1 MAYKQKLNSRS
12 KKRSRRGS
20 HATKKRS
27 GAGWI
32 LLILL
37 ILLVAGGAVLV
48 TQFPEQAAQWLPDQ
62 LSAWLPTEA
71 PAPTASTTE
80 PTTTTTTAP
89 RNVMVVTADSLN
101 VRTGPGTDYDVLGTL
116 SQGEEVVVLA
126 LEGDW
131 YRIRYQ
137 SSEAYVHADYLM
149 AVGETSATTVATTT
163 TTTEETTT
171 TTPEATTETTT
182 STTKKPVTTTSPQYT
197 DRHIDEEGML
207 QFDAGDNY
215 VQSTSY
221 EGDGEIPWA
230 LLLVNDWNPME
241 KGYDKQVK
249 MKKVDRNAVN
259 SNQKVDA
266 RMYDDLMAMLDAGK
280 KYNIGVQSSYRPY
293 DTQERLYWNQVDR
306 LRGTYSDP
314 VVLQSKAGAI
324 VKRPGYSEHNTGL
337 AVDLY
342 GSGDHSLTESF
353 ASTAA
358 YKWLMD
364 NCADYGFILRFPE
377 NKQGVT
383 GVIYEAWHFRYVGDP
398 DVAHAIMDNGLCLEE
413 YLEQEKK

>member
-62 LSAWLPTEA
+62 LAAWLPTEA
-71 PAPTASTTE
+71 PAPTESTPE

-149 AVGETSATTVATTT
+149 AVGETAATTEATTT
-163 TTTEETTT
+163 TTTAPAIP
-171 TTPEATTETTT
+171 TPE
-182 STTKKPVTTTSPQYT
+182 
-197 DRHIDEEGML
+197 EG
-207 QFDAGDNY
+207 
-215 VQSTSY
+215 
-221 EGDGEIPWA
+221 
-230 LLLVNDWNPME
+230 
-241 KGYDKQVK
+241 QVLY
-249 MKKVDRNAVN
+249 AV
-259 SNQKVDA
+259 KIVDA
-266 RMYDDLMAMLDAGK
+266 AG
-280 KYNIGVQSSYRPY
+280 N
-293 DTQERLYWNQVDR
+293 
-306 LRGTYSDP
+306 P
-314 VVLQSKAGAI
+314 VEGA
-324 VKRPGYSEHNTGL
+324 Y
-337 AVDLY
+337 A
-342 GSGDHSLTESF
+342 
-353 ASTAA
+353 
-358 YKWLMD
+358 
-364 NCADYGFILRFPE
+364 
-377 NKQGVT
+377 Q
-383 GVIYEAWHFRYVGDP
+383 
-398 DVAHAIMDNGLCLEE
+398 LCLETCVFQPTNAE
-413 YLEQEKK
+413 GIAYFCLPEADYKVTIIGDEAAGEHHFEAGSYEITLTQSAQ